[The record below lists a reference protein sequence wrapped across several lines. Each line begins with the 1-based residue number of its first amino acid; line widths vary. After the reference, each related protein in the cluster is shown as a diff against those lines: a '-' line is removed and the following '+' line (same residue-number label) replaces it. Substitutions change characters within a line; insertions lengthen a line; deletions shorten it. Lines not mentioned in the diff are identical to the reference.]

1 MNEPRCLHVF
11 VGVFMCWWVP
21 LACCL
26 GLLNQEFLCLN
37 RAAILNLRQSYS
49 RLNIALVY
57 SAVTRHLM
65 QTVVD
70 SCVQMVL
77 VQ

>member
-1 MNEPRCLHVF
+1 MFACLCGCLYVLVGPIGMLFRPSESRVSVF
-11 VGVFMCWWVP
+11 ESC
-21 LACCL
+21 
-26 GLLNQEFLCLN
+26 
-37 RAAILNLRQSYS
+37 AAILNLRQSYS